1 MGRRRA
7 TRSAT
12 VAVVAAALLAVA
24 GGCGIIGSPTPAR
37 SATGGSP
44 APGGE
49 GGAPAGEGGSPA
61 PGGEGGAPVN
71 GEGAAAAFVHPTLH
85 YSIAAPGPMKIA
97 ADGTASYDGTDEHL
111 RIAVLPAGQ
120 PTALANAARS
130 GPGIAGFRLLVAPHP
145 VTASGQAGAVL
156 EFTERGPTNP
166 VTGRVETLHAWR
178 AYVPKVGGGV
188 FQIDYAALASQWD
201 PQGAYDVLRSFREA

>member
-12 VAVVAAALLAVA
+12 VAVVAAALLAVG
-24 GGCGIIGSPTPAR
+24 GGCGIIGSPAAAR
-37 SATGGSP
+37 SAAGGSP

-61 PGGEGGAPVN
+61 PGGEGGAPA
-71 GEGAAAAFVHPTLH
+71 GEGTAAAFVHPTLH

-111 RIAVLPAGQ
+111 RIAVLSTGR

-130 GPGIAGFRLLVAPHP
+130 GVGIAGFQLLVAPHP

>member
-1 MGRRRA
+1 MGRRGA

-12 VAVVAAALLAVA
+12 VAVLAAALLAVA
-24 GGCGIIGSPTPAR
+24 GGCGIIGSPTAAR
-37 SATGGSP
+37 SAAGGSP

-61 PGGEGGAPVN
+61 PGGEGGAPA

-130 GPGIAGFRLLVAPHP
+130 GAGIAGFRLLVAPHP